1 MGQANSQEAI
11 QPLAST
17 LEQAGLDL
25 EIIEWEKVKPE
36 WQAKIRGAIA
46 SFSPHCLLYPPT
58 PEVLAKIIKIAHEHR
73 WRVLPCGSGSKLN
86 WGGLVKDADLVVSSD
101 RLNRI
106 IEHAVGD
113 LTVTVEAGVKLS
125 DLQQTLQ
132 QADQFL
138 PLDPAYPDSA
148 TVGGIIATADAGS
161 WRQRYGGVRDLVLG
175 LTFVGADGQLAK
187 AGGRV
192 VKNVAGY
199 DLMKLFTG
207 SYGTLGIITQATLR
221 VYPLP
226 PASATVLLVG
236 ENSAIATAAQ
246 TLRNSGLT
254 PTAADLLSASVV
266 QQLELGQGMGL
277 LVRFQSIS
285 ESVNQQTAQLET
297 VAQQL
302 GLQIEIAADE
312 IQLWEQ
318 LKQMGQSPTSTSAIT
333 CKIGVVPTAAVPI
346 LTQFAELTSNRGLG
360 IVHANSG
367 LGNLYWDTQEATEVI
382 KMRSLCQEQRGFLTV
397 LESPPSLKQ
406 QLDTWG
412 YTGNALEIM
421 RKLKQQFD
429 PEQILSPGRFVGGI

>member
-1 MGQANSQEAI
+1 MGEVNSHQAI
-11 QPLAST
+11 QPIAST

-25 EIIEWEKVKPE
+25 DLIEWERVDPSWQVK
-36 WQAKIRGAIA
+36 ISGAIA
-46 SFSPHCLLYPPT
+46 SFSPHCLLHPPT
-58 PEVLAKIIKIAHEHR
+58 PEVLAKIMKIAHEHR

-86 WGGLVKDADLVVSSD
+86 WGGLVKADLVVSSD

-106 IEHAVGD
+106 IDHAVGD

-125 DLQQTLQ
+125 TLQQTLH
-132 QADQFL
+132 QANQFL

-148 TVGGIIATADAGS
+148 TIGGIIATADAGS

-175 LTFVGADGQLAK
+175 LSFVGADGQLAK

-236 ENSAIATAAQ
+236 ESSAIATAAQ

-254 PTAADLLSASVV
+254 PTAVDLLSASVV
-266 QQLELGQGMGL
+266 EQLELGQGMGL
-277 LVRFQSIS
+277 IVRFQSIP
-285 ESVNQQTAQLET
+285 ESVTQQTAQLET

-302 GLQIEIAADE
+302 GLQIMANNE
-312 IQLWEQ
+312 IQLWERLQ
-318 LKQMGQSPTSTSAIT
+318 KMRRSLTSASAIT
-333 CKIGVVPTAAVPI
+333 CKIGVVPTAAVPM
-346 LTQFAELTSNRGLG
+346 LNHFADLSSRGLG
-360 IVHANSG
+360 IVHASSG
-367 LGNLYWDTQEATEVI
+367 LGNLYWDTQEATEVM
-382 KMRSLCQEQRGFLTV
+382 KMRSLCQEQGGFLTV
-397 LESPPSLKQ
+397 LESPASLKQ
-406 QLDTWG
+406 QLDPWG

-429 PEQILSPGRFVGGI
+429 PDQILSPGRFVGGI

>member
-1 MGQANSQEAI
+1 MGEVNSQEAI
-11 QPLAST
+11 QPIAST

-25 EIIEWEKVKPE
+25 DLIEWARVDPS
-36 WQAKIRGAIA
+36 WQAKISGAIA
-46 SFSPHCLLYPPT
+46 SFSPQCLLHPHT
-58 PEVLAKIIKIAHEHR
+58 PEALAKIMKIAHEHR

-86 WGGLVKDADLVVSSD
+86 WGGLVKKADLVVSSD
-101 RLNRI
+101 RLNRL

-138 PLDPAYPDSA
+138 PLDPAYPDA
-148 TVGGIIATADAGS
+148 TIGGIIATADAGS

-175 LTFVGADGQLAK
+175 LSFVGADGQTAK

-199 DLMKLFTG
+199 DLMKLLTG
-207 SYGTLGIITQATLR
+207 SYGTLGIITQATFR

-236 ENSAIATAAQ
+236 ENDAIATAAQ

-277 LVRFQSIS
+277 IVRFQSIP
-285 ESVNQQTAQLET
+285 ESVTQQAAQLEI

-302 GLQIEIAADE
+302 GLQIEMAADE
-312 IQLWEQ
+312 IQLWERLQ
-318 LKQMGQSPTSTSAIT
+318 KIGRSLTSASAIT
-333 CKIGVVPTAAVPI
+333 CKIGVVPTAAVPM
-346 LTQFAELTSNRGLG
+346 LTQAELISRGLG

-367 LGNLYWDTQEATEVI
+367 LGKLYWDTQEATEVV
-382 KMRSLCQEQRGFLTV
+382 KMRSLCQEQGGFLTV
-397 LESPPSLKQ
+397 LESPASLKQ
-406 QLDTWG
+406 QIDPWG
-412 YTGNALEIM
+412 YTGNALEMM

-429 PEQILSPGRFVGGI
+429 PDQILSPGRFVGGI

>member
-1 MGQANSQEAI
+1 MGQANSQKAI
-11 QPLAST
+11 QPIAST

-25 EIIEWEKVKPE
+25 DIIEWEVNPQ

-46 SFSPHCLLYPPT
+46 SFSPYCLLHPPT

-86 WGGLVKDADLVVSSD
+86 WGGLVKDADLVISSD

-175 LTFVGADGQLAK
+175 LTFVGADGQTAK

-207 SYGTLGIITQATLR
+207 SYGTLGMISQATLR

-236 ENSAIATAAQ
+236 ENRAIAAAAQ

-277 LVRFQSIS
+277 IVRFQSIP
-285 ESVNQQTAQLET
+285 ESVNQQAAQLEA

-302 GLQIEIAADE
+302 GLQIEIATDE
-312 IQLWEQ
+312 TQLWER
-318 LKQMGQSPTSTSAIT
+318 LKQMGRSPTSTSAIT

-346 LTQFAELTSNRGLG
+346 LNQFADLTSNRGLG

-367 LGNLYWDTQEATEVI
+367 LGNLSWDTQEATEVI

-397 LESPPSLKQ
+397 LESSSSLKQ
-406 QLDTWG
+406 QLDPWG
-412 YTGNALEIM
+412 YTGNALEVM

-429 PEQILSPGRFVGGI
+429 SDQILSPGRFVGGI

>member
-1 MGQANSQEAI
+1 MGQANSQKAI
-11 QPLAST
+11 QPIAST

-25 EIIEWEKVKPE
+25 DIIEWEVNPQ

-46 SFSPHCLLYPPT
+46 SFSPYCLLHPPT

-86 WGGLVKDADLVVSSD
+86 WGGLVKDADLVISSD

-175 LTFVGADGQLAK
+175 LTFVGADGQTAK

-207 SYGTLGIITQATLR
+207 SYGTLGMISQATLR

-236 ENSAIATAAQ
+236 ENRAIAAAAQ

-277 LVRFQSIS
+277 IVRFQSIL
-285 ESVNQQTAQLET
+285 ESVNQQAAQLEA

-302 GLQIEIAADE
+302 GLQIEIATDE
-312 IQLWEQ
+312 TQLWER
-318 LKQMGQSPTSTSAIT
+318 LKQMGRSPTSTSAIT

-346 LTQFAELTSNRGLG
+346 LNQFADLTSNRGLG

-367 LGNLYWDTQEATEVI
+367 LGNLSWDTQEATEVI

-397 LESPPSLKQ
+397 LESSSSLKQ
-406 QLDTWG
+406 QLDPWG
-412 YTGNALEIM
+412 YTGNALEVM

-429 PEQILSPGRFVGGI
+429 SDQILSPGRFVGGI